1 MAKSITSTSIT
12 NMARII
18 SDAERQGYTIISCKN
33 WNSGDADLTYAFY
46 ALKRHD
52 LYDTVDDCYFT
63 ARFNDYGSIVY
74 KPLTSEEYFADEA
87 A

>member
-1 MAKSITSTSIT
+1 MAKSMTSTSIT

-18 SDAERQGYTIISCKN
+18 EDAQRQGYTVV
-33 WNSGDADLTYAFY
+33 SGKKWDVGASRLTYAFY

-63 ARFNDYGSIVY
+63 ARLSHYGSVIY
-74 KPLTSEEYFADEA
+74 KPLTNKEYHADEV
-87 A
+87 